1 LPKPLKKCNHKFL
14 ELASVVF
21 QQIGVHHL
29 RDLFP
34 LAILLAKMTA
44 TMIVI
49 EPALATFGNATTN
62 RNNLVCSH
70 VTQKASSQIALSF
83 IAVFASKRGEGK
95 TTYTFSV
102 SLNAFSVEF
111 PLACYQ

>member
-62 RNNLVCSH
+62 RNNLACSH
-70 VTQKASSQIALSF
+70 VTQKASCQIALSLLF
-83 IAVFASKRGEGK
+83 LPAKAANVNK
-95 TTYTFSV
+95 V
-102 SLNAFSVEF
+102 L
-111 PLACYQ
+111 